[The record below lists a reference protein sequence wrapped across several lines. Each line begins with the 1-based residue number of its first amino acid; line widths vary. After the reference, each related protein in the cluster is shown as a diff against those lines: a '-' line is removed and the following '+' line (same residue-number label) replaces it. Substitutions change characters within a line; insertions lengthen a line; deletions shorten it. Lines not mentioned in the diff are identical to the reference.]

1 MKESVE
7 NEDDSTNLC
16 KSKSKIKWLML
27 LLASTSLVN
36 KNFKL
41 I

>member
-16 KSKSKIKWLML
+16 KSKSKMKWLIL
-27 LLASTSLVN
+27 ILASTALVN
-36 KNFKL
+36 
-41 I
+41 